1 MAEKRPEKRRRRF
14 DAFLRDTEG
23 ATAVEYA
30 VLLMMVGLALI
41 GMISLGDVS
50 NRISNTFSLVSNT
63 LSSH

>member
-41 GMISLGDVS
+41 GMISLTDVS

-63 LSSH
+63 MSSH